1 MKVIASAVLL
11 LTLLSN
17 TSTVNGSVG
26 KAGKSNAAASYST
39 GKAAK
44 STDGGK
50 EMAGAGAC
58 NPETI
63 QGLWQCKH
71 LLLLL
76 FLPSYHLFT
85 HIHIPLA
92 LIICTYSK
100 LINIFLLLLPPFS
113 LSL

>member
-26 KAGKSNAAASYST
+26 KAGKSNAAASYSYSYSYTAT
-39 GKAAK
+39 GKAGKSEAAK
-44 STDGGK
+44 STDGGEEK
-50 EMAGAGAC
+50 AGAGAC

-92 LIICTYSK
+92 LII
-100 LINIFLLLLPPFS
+100 L
-113 LSL
+113 